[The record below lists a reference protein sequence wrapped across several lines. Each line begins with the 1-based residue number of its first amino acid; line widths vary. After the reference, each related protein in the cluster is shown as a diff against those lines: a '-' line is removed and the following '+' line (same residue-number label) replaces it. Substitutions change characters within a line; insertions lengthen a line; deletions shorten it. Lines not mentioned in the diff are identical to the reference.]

1 MTTAMI
7 VPPGYRPRL
16 GLLDLHLM
24 AAPDEPTVFGP
35 LRPEPR
41 PAPAPH
47 RNPSD
52 PDPTDPYAKYG
63 LPWLA
68 YLAALLFS
76 SAGFL
81 MMLLAM
87 PSDYSPWGLV
97 IVGLLAVGW
106 VGGLWGLCDYAR
118 DGAAEARRRA
128 WEGHE

>member
-16 GLLDLHLM
+16 GLGDLHLM

-35 LRPEPR
+35 QRPEPR
-41 PAPAPH
+41 PA
-47 RNPSD
+47 

-68 YLAALLFS
+68 YLAAVLFT

-81 MMLLAM
+81 MVLLAA
-87 PSDYSPWGLV
+87 PSEYTLVGLV
-97 IVGLLAVGW
+97 IIGLLAVGW
-106 VGGLWGLCDYAR
+106 VAGLWGLCDYAR
-118 DGAAEARRRA
+118 DGAAAARRRA
-128 WEGHE
+128 WGDDHQ